1 MRKLKERFHRK
12 HGVVSRIFSMVLALA
27 MIMTMAPAIGGA
39 TTAYAASPTI
49 RLYLDKPSTWNTP
62 VVNVWAAGA
71 TVDNHDAGNANISQ
85 WGDGGKE
92 KPKLAYEESSRL
104 YYVDVQSSEWTGFQF
119 VDAGSTEKAAPEIKT
134 ERAAIE
140 QIKTFTSNTSIY
152 CLLDGNGKYQWYKD
166 ASKKETLIPESVP
179 TECDLTINYKSTL
192 GDDVAAYIYKETNK
206 PAGEWPGKT
215 MTATAGHEGWYT
227 MHLTLDNSTDYNLI
241 LNNDGHGKQ
250 LDDVTLSTKG
260 KAEAEYW
267 FDGSLSETKPADW
280 KYVTTIHY
288 LASGMGSTIYNY
300 MWGADASATGAGVGK
315 EWSKWPGGQIKENAD
330 HSGWYDV
337 VYTQDVKQNFSCIF
351 NNNSGTQTDNIDVSV
366 TSTSTELW
374 VTGTQAGGDTTVY
387 KTAPDSWEAP
397 VPDHTFTMYYYN
409 EDLSTDTDMGKVDM
423 WMWNAGLNGS
433 YVFDETEY
441 DAANNVTWFKKT
453 ITVAGSNVGKTVGL
467 KARYDITQG
476 WDGGS
481 DTADRSFTIS
491 GDENEVLYYVDGSDP
506 VHEKPTIVPTEKRYL
521 VLDYENPGLKEKGI
535 TPQFYTWS
543 SGYASVLTDFTY
555 VGGDKWTVTIPA
567 KPSCTK
573 VDFCIALDS
582 TGDPWIKDGGDHSVT
597 FPSDQKVIY
606 ASMKAGSEPEI
617 AMPYNTGYEV
627 DAENQQVSYYYRD
640 DAAFVDGTLKD
651 MTVSVDVDG
660 TEYPMTYN
668 DTTKRFEYV
677 KSGLT
682 DGKTHYRYKA
692 NGTYVVDAFNSNSE
706 EYKKADY
713 SYFEYY
719 KLNATVTAAVMN
731 KSFNYNENDVV
742 KFKVEQDSSD
752 KKTLE
757 VASASIDVSSLG
769 GSNAMPIEPE
779 LQAVTIS
786 ATTDTALG
794 VKTLPIT
801 VTDQYGNKFS
811 TTVDVEI
818 TDRVKKNEN
827 DFDWDEAVVYFMMTD
842 RFFDGNESNN
852 TASGADTYGKNNPGL
867 YHGGDFAGV
876 TAKLDYLQ
884 DLGVNTIWLTP
895 IVENVK
901 GVAVTDEGKED
912 VPYNA
917 AYHGYWASDFTKLN
931 PTLGTT
937 EEFETMIS
945 EAHKRGMRIMVDIVV
960 NHAGYGSESTFADM
974 LRDKSISEGDIKS
987 WQDGLPDF
995 ATENADVR
1003 AKLVEWQTSWMK
1015 DYGVDYFRVDTVKHV
1030 DSTTWAA
1037 LKNSTTEV
1045 NPSFKMI
1052 GEYYGAGYAS
1062 NGSTL
1067 GTGQMDADLDF
1078 DFNDQATSFVSG
1090 NISSVESFLSSRNTA
1105 LNNAYMTGQFLSSHD
1120 ENGFKA
1126 SLMNGKQY
1134 TEDKATAAALVAATL
1149 QLTAKGIPVIYYGEE
1164 VGLSGLNNYP
1174 YNTNRY
1180 DMDFSKATKDN
1191 VTYQHYKNL
1200 LSIRNAYTDVFARG
1214 SRKVVASSDEEGYDV
1229 VSRSYGGT
1237 TLYVG
1242 MNIKDTAKEV
1252 KVPVSLAAGTEVK
1265 DLYSGATYTVGSDK
1279 TVAVTIPAAKDG
1291 GTVILTEVKK
1301 TVDPTPADPGKK
1313 DPTPTPVKKDGVISV
1328 TDKAAIETKKAAP
1341 KSGDDNEAATY
1352 VCLLGLAMVAITA
1365 ATYRKKK
1372 ACK

>member
-27 MIMTMAPAIGGA
+27 MIVTMVPAIGGA

-62 VVNVWAAGA
+62 VVNVWAPGA
-71 TVDNHDAGNANISQ
+71 TVDNHGAGNATITQ
-85 WGDGGKE
+85 WSNQE
-92 KPKLAYEESSRL
+92 KPKLAYEESSGF

-119 VDAGSTEKAAPEIKT
+119 VDAGSDEKAAPEIKT
-134 ERAAIE
+134 EGAAIE
-140 QIKTFTSNTSIY
+140 QIKTFTSDASIY
-152 CLLDGNGKYQWYKD
+152 CLLDGNGNYQWYKD
-166 ASKKETLIPESVP
+166 ATKKETLIPASVP

-192 GDDVAAYIYKETNK
+192 GDDVAAYIYHETNE
-206 PAGEWPGKT
+206 PAGKWPGQT
-215 MTATAGHEGWYT
+215 MTATEGHEGWYT
-227 MHLTLDNSTDYNLI
+227 MHLTLDNSTDYTLI
-241 LNNDGHGKQ
+241 LNNDGQGKE
-250 LDDVTLSTKG
+250 LDKVTLSTKG

-315 EWSKWPGGQIKENAD
+315 EWPGGQISANAD
-330 HSGWYDV
+330 HLGWYDV

-351 NNNSGTQTDNIDVSV
+351 NNNNGTQTDNIDVSV

-374 VTGTQAGGDTTVY
+374 VTGTKGDTTVY

-397 VPDHTFTMYYYN
+397 VADHTFTIYYYN
-409 EDLSTDTDMGKVDM
+409 EDLSTDTDMGKVDL
-423 WMWNAGLNGS
+423 WMWNAGLDGS
-433 YVFDETEY
+433 YVFDGTYY
-441 DAANNVTWFKKT
+441 DAENKVTWFKQT

-467 KARYDITQG
+467 KARYDNTKG

-506 VHEKPTIVPTEKRYL
+506 VHEKPVIVPTEKRYL

-617 AMPYNTGYEV
+617 AMPYNIGYEV
-627 DAENQQVSYYYRD
+627 NAENQQVSYYYRD

-651 MTVSVDVDG
+651 MTVSVDVNG

-677 KSGLT
+677 KNGLT
-682 DGKTHYRYKA
+682 NGKTHYRYKA
-692 NGTYVVDAFNSNSE
+692 NGNYVVDAFNSNSE
-706 EYKKADY
+706 KYNNADY

-719 KLNATVTAAVMN
+719 KLNATVTAEVMN
-731 KSFNYNENDVV
+731 KSFNYNENNVV
-742 KFKVEQDSSD
+742 KFNVKQADTD
-752 KKTLE
+752 TQKLE

-769 GSNAMPIEPE
+769 GSSEMPIEPE

-794 VKTLPIT
+794 IKTLPIT

-852 TASGADTYGKNNPGL
+852 TASGTDTYGDNPGL

-895 IVENVK
+895 IVKNIA
-901 GVAVTDEGKED
+901 GVTVTDEGSED

-931 PTLGTT
+931 PTMGTT
-937 EEFETMIS
+937 EEFKTMIS

-960 NHAGYGSESTFADM
+960 NHAGYGTESTFADM
-974 LRDKSISEGDIKS
+974 LRDKSVSEGDIKS
-987 WQDGLPDF
+987 WQSGLPDF

-1003 AKLVEWQTSWMK
+1003 AKLVEWQTSWMRN
-1015 DYGVDYFRVDTVKHV
+1015 YGVDYFRVDTVKHV

-1067 GTGQMDADLDF
+1067 GSGQMDADLDF

-1090 NISSVESFLSSRNTA
+1090 NISSVEKFLSARNSA

-1120 ENGFKA
+1120 EDGFKA

-1134 TEDKATAAALVAATL
+1134 TEDEATSAALVAATL

-1174 YNTNRY
+1174 YQTNRY

-1214 SRKVVASSDEEGYDV
+1214 SRNVVASSDEEGYDV

-1242 MNIKDTAKEV
+1242 MNIKDAAKEV
-1252 KVPVSLAAGTEVK
+1252 KVPVNANAGDTVK
-1265 DLYSGATYTVGSDK
+1265 NLYDGKTYTVSSDK
-1279 TVAVTIPAAKDG
+1279 TVTVSIPAAKDG
-1291 GTVILTEVKK
+1291 GTIILAEVKK

>member
-12 HGVVSRIFSMVLALA
+12 HGIVSCIFSMVLALA
-27 MIMTMAPAIGGA
+27 MIVTMVPAIGGA

-62 VVNVWAAGA
+62 VVNVWASGA
-71 TVDNHDAGNANISQ
+71 TVNNHDAGNATISQ
-85 WGDGGKE
+85 WGDQE
-92 KPKLAYEESSRL
+92 KPKLAYEESTRL

-119 VDAGSTEKAAPEIKT
+119 VDAGSDEKSAPEIKT
-134 ERAAIE
+134 EGAAIE
-140 QIKTFTSNTSIY
+140 QIKTFTSDASIY
-152 CLLDGNGKYQWYKD
+152 CLLDDNGKYQWYKD

-192 GDDVAAYIYKETNK
+192 GNDVAAYIYQGDNK
-206 PAGEWPGKT
+206 PVGEWPGKT
-215 MTATAGHEGWYT
+215 MTAAEGHEDWYT

-241 LNNDGHGKQ
+241 LNDEGHGNQ
-250 LDDVTLSTKG
+250 LSEVTLSTKG

-267 FDGSLSETKPADW
+267 FDGSLSEKKPADW

-288 LASGMGSTIYNY
+288 LASGMGSTIYNH

-315 EWSKWPGGQIKENAD
+315 EWPGGQIKENAD

-351 NNNSGTQTDNIDVSV
+351 NNNSGIQTDNIDVSV

-374 VTGTQAGGDTTVY
+374 VTGTKAGGDTTIY

-409 EDLSTDTDMGKVDM
+409 EDLSTDTDLGKVDL

-433 YVFDETEY
+433 YVFDGTYY
-441 DAANNVTWFKKT
+441 DAENDVTWFKQT

-467 KARYDITQG
+467 KARYDNTTGGNG

-506 VHEKPTIVPTEKRYL
+506 VHEKPVIKQTEKRYL

-535 TPQFYTWS
+535 TPQFYTWT
-543 SGYASVLTDFTY
+543 SGYASVLTNFTY
-555 VGGDKWTVTIPA
+555 AGGDKWTVTIPA

-617 AMPYNTGYEV
+617 AMPYNVGYEV
-627 DAENQQVSYYYRD
+627 DAEKQQVSYYYRD

-651 MTVSVDVDG
+651 MTVAVDVNG

-668 DTTKRFEYV
+668 DATKRFEYV

-682 DGKTHYRYKA
+682 DGKTYYRYKA
-692 NGTYVVDAFNSNSE
+692 NGAYVVDAFNSNSE
-706 EYKKADY
+706 KHNNADY

-719 KLNATVTAAVMN
+719 KLNATVTAEVMN
-731 KSFNYNENDVV
+731 KSFNYNENNVV

-752 KKTLE
+752 AKTLE

-786 ATTDTALG
+786 ATTDTTLG
-794 VKTLPIT
+794 IKTLPIT

-818 TDRVKKNEN
+818 TDRVKEN
-827 DFDWDEAVVYFMMTD
+827 KKDFDWDEAVVYFMMTD

-852 TASGADTYGKNNPGL
+852 TASGADTYGDNPGL

-884 DLGVNTIWLTP
+884 DLGVNTIWITP
-895 IVENVK
+895 IVENIK
-901 GVAVTDEGKED
+901 GVAVTDEGSKD

-937 EEFETMIS
+937 GEFETMIS

-960 NHAGYGSESTFADM
+960 NHAGYGTESTFADM
-974 LRDKSISEGDIKS
+974 LRDKSVSEGDIKS
-987 WQDGLPDF
+987 WQSGLPDF

-1003 AKLVEWQTSWMK
+1003 AKLVEWQTAWMM

-1037 LKNSTTEV
+1037 LKNSTTKV
-1045 NPSFKMI
+1045 NSSFKMI
-1052 GEYYGAGYAS
+1052 GEYFGAGYAS
-1062 NGSTL
+1062 NGSSL

-1090 NISSVESFLSSRNTA
+1090 NISSVEKFLSARNSA
-1105 LNNAYMTGQFLSSHD
+1105 LNNTYMTGQFLSSHD
-1120 ENGFKA
+1120 EDGFKA
-1126 SLMNGKQY
+1126 ALMNGKKY
-1134 TEDKATAAALVAATL
+1134 TEDEATSAALVAATL

-1174 YNTNRY
+1174 YQTNRY
-1180 DMDFSKATKDN
+1180 DMDFNLATDDN

-1200 LSIRNAYTDVFARG
+1200 LRIRNAYTDVFARG
-1214 SRKVVASSDEEGYDV
+1214 SRTVVAGSDEECYDV

-1242 MNIKDTAKEV
+1242 MNIKDTVKEV

-1279 TVAVTIPAAKDG
+1279 TVTVTIPAAKDG
-1291 GTVILTEVKK
+1291 GTVILAEVKK

-1313 DPTPTPVKKDGVISV
+1313 DPTPTPAKKDGVISV

-1365 ATYRKKK
+1365 ATYRKKR

>member
-12 HGVVSRIFSMVLALA
+12 HGIFRPVFSLILVLA
-27 MIMTMAPAIGGA
+27 MIMTMIPSIGGMA
-39 TTAYAASPTI
+39 TAYADGAIPTI

-62 VVNVWAAGA
+62 VVNVWAPGA
-71 TVDNHDAGNANISQ
+71 TVDNHGAGNANISQ

-92 KPKLAYEESSRL
+92 KPKLAYEDSTKL

-119 VDAGSTEKAAPEIKT
+119 VDAGSTEKSAPEIKT
-134 ERAAIE
+134 EGAAIE
-140 QIKTFTSNTSIY
+140 QIKTFTSDTSIY
-152 CLLDGNGKYQWYKD
+152 CLLDDKGKYQWYKD
-166 ASKKETLIPESVP
+166 SSKNETLIPESVP

-192 GDDVAAYIYKETNK
+192 GDDVAAYIYHETNK

-215 MTATAGHEGWYT
+215 MTAAEGHEGWYT
-227 MHLTLDNSTDYNLI
+227 MHLTLDNSTDYDLI
-241 LNNDGHGKQ
+241 LNDDGHGNQ
-250 LDDVTLSTKG
+250 LDGVTLSTKG

-288 LASGMGSTIYNY
+288 LASGMGSTIYNH

-315 EWSKWPGGQIKENAD
+315 EWPGGQISENAD

-351 NNNSGTQTDNIDVSV
+351 NNNSGAQTDNIDVSV

-374 VTGTQAGGDTTVY
+374 VTGTQSGGDTTVY

-433 YVFDETEY
+433 YVFDEKEY

-506 VHEKPTIVPTEKRYL
+506 VHEKPVIKQTEKRYL
-521 VLDYENPGLKEKGI
+521 VLDYENPGLKEKDI
-535 TPQFYTWS
+535 TPQFYTWT
-543 SGYASVLTDFTY
+543 SGYASVLTNFTY
-555 VGGDKWTVTIPA
+555 AGGDKWTVTIPA

-617 AMPYNTGYEV
+617 AMPYNVGYEV
-627 DAENQQVSYYYRD
+627 DAEKQQVSYYYRD
-640 DAAFVDGTLKD
+640 DAAFVDGTLKN
-651 MTVSVDVDG
+651 MTVAVDVNG

-706 EYKKADY
+706 KYKKADY

-719 KLNATVTAAVMN
+719 KLNATVTAEVMN

-752 KKTLE
+752 TKTLE

-786 ATTDTALG
+786 ATTDTTLG
-794 VKTLPIT
+794 IKTLPIT

-818 TDRVKKNEN
+818 TDRVKENKN
-827 DFDWDEAVVYFMMTD
+827 DFDWDESVVYFMVTD

-852 TASGADTYGKNNPGL
+852 TASGADTYGDNPGL

-884 DLGVNTIWLTP
+884 DLGVNTIWITP
-895 IVENVK
+895 IVENIK
-901 GVAVTDEGKED
+901 GVDVTDEGSKD

-937 EEFETMIS
+937 KEFETMIS

-960 NHAGYGSESTFADM
+960 NHAGYGTESTFADM
-974 LRDKSISEGDIKS
+974 LRDKSVSEGDIKS
-987 WQDGLPDF
+987 WQSGLPDF
-995 ATENADVR
+995 ATENANVR

-1052 GEYYGAGYAS
+1052 GEYFGAGYAS
-1062 NGSTL
+1062 NGSSL

-1090 NISSVESFLSSRNTA
+1090 NISSVEKFLSARNSA
-1105 LNNAYMTGQFLSSHD
+1105 LNNTYMTGQFLSSHD
-1120 ENGFKA
+1120 EDGFKA
-1126 SLMNGKQY
+1126 ALMNGKKY
-1134 TEDKATAAALVAATL
+1134 TEDEATSAALVAATL

-1174 YNTNRY
+1174 YQTNRY
-1180 DMDFSKATKDN
+1180 DMDFSLATEDN

-1313 DPTPTPVKKDGVISV
+1313 DPTPTPAKKDGVISV

-1365 ATYRKKK
+1365 ATYRKKR

>member
-27 MIMTMAPAIGGA
+27 MIVTMVPAIGGA

-62 VVNVWAAGA
+62 VVNVWAPGA
-71 TVDNHDAGNANISQ
+71 TVDNHGAGNATITQ
-85 WGDGGKE
+85 WSNQE
-92 KPKLAYEESSRL
+92 KPKLAYEESSGF

-119 VDAGSTEKAAPEIKT
+119 VDAGSTETAAPEIKT
-134 ERAAIE
+134 EGAAIE
-140 QIKTFTSNTSIY
+140 QIKTFTSDTNLY
-152 CLLDGNGKYQWYKD
+152 CLLDDNGKYQWYKD

-227 MHLTLDNSTDYNLI
+227 MHLTLDNSTDYSLI
-241 LNNDGHGKQ
+241 LNDDGHGNQ
-250 LDDVTLSTKG
+250 LKDVTLSTKG

-315 EWSKWPGGQIKENAD
+315 EWPGGQISANAD
-330 HSGWYDV
+330 HLGWYDV

-351 NNNSGTQTDNIDVSV
+351 NNNNGTQTDNIDVSV

-374 VTGTQAGGDTTVY
+374 VTGTKGDTTVY

-397 VPDHTFTMYYYN
+397 VPDHTFTIYYYN
-409 EDLSTDTDMGKVDM
+409 EDLSTDTDMGKVDL
-423 WMWNAGLNGS
+423 WMWNAGLDGS
-433 YVFDETEY
+433 YVFDGTYY
-441 DAANNVTWFKKT
+441 DAENKVTWFKQT

-467 KARYDITQG
+467 KARYDNTKG

-506 VHEKPTIVPTEKRYL
+506 VHEKPVIVPTEKRYL

-617 AMPYNTGYEV
+617 AMPYNVGYEV

-640 DAAFVDGTLKD
+640 DDAFVDGTLKD
-651 MTVSVDVDG
+651 MKVSVDVNG

-677 KSGLT
+677 KNGLT
-682 DGKTHYRYKA
+682 NGKTHYRYKA
-692 NGTYVVDAFNSNSE
+692 NGNYVVDAFNSNSE
-706 EYKKADY
+706 KYNDADY

-719 KLNATVTAAVMN
+719 KLNATVTAEVMN
-731 KSFNYNENDVV
+731 KSFNYNENNVV
-742 KFKVEQDSSD
+742 KFKVKQADTD
-752 KKTLE
+752 TQKLE

-769 GSNAMPIEPE
+769 GSSEMPIEPE

-786 ATTDTALG
+786 ATVDTTLG
-794 VKTLPIT
+794 TKTLPIT

-852 TASGADTYGKNNPGL
+852 TASGTDTYGDNPGL

-895 IVENVK
+895 IVKNIA
-901 GVAVTDEGKED
+901 GVTVTDEGSED

-931 PTLGTT
+931 PTMGTT
-937 EEFETMIS
+937 EEFKTMIS

-960 NHAGYGSESTFADM
+960 NHAGYGTESTFADM
-974 LRDKSISEGDIKS
+974 LRDKSVSEGDIKS
-987 WQDGLPDF
+987 WQSGLPDF

-1003 AKLVEWQTSWMK
+1003 AKLVEWQTSWMRN
-1015 DYGVDYFRVDTVKHV
+1015 YGVDYFRVDTVKHV

-1067 GTGQMDADLDF
+1067 GSGQMDADLDF

-1090 NISSVESFLSSRNTA
+1090 NISSVEKFLSARNSA

-1120 ENGFKA
+1120 EDGFKA

-1134 TEDKATAAALVAATL
+1134 TEDEATSAALVAATL

-1174 YNTNRY
+1174 YQTNRY

-1214 SRKVVASSDEEGYDV
+1214 SRTVVASSDEECYDV

-1291 GTVILTEVKK
+1291 GTVILAEVKK
-1301 TVDPTPADPGKK
+1301 TVDSGKT
-1313 DPTPTPVKKDGVISV
+1313 DPTPEKVSATSITLDKKTAGKQQND
-1328 TDKAAIETKKAAP
+1328 TKKAAP

-1365 ATYRKKK
+1365 ATYRKKR
-1372 ACK
+1372 ACN

>member
-12 HGVVSRIFSMVLALA
+12 HGIVSRIFSMVLALA
-27 MIMTMAPAIGGA
+27 MIVTMVPAIGGA

-62 VVNVWAAGA
+62 VVNVWATGA
-71 TVDNHDAGNANISQ
+71 TVDNHDAGNATITQ
-85 WGDGGKE
+85 WGNQE
-92 KPKLAYEESSRL
+92 KPKLAYEDSTKL

-119 VDAGSTEKAAPEIKT
+119 VDAGSDEKAAPEIKT
-134 ERAAIE
+134 EGAAIE
-140 QIKTFTSNTSIY
+140 QIKTFTSDTSIY
-152 CLLDGNGKYQWYKD
+152 CLLDDNGKYQWYKD

-227 MHLTLDNSTDYNLI
+227 MHLTLDNSTDYSLI
-241 LNNDGHGKQ
+241 LNDDGHGNQ
-250 LDDVTLSTKG
+250 LKDVTLSTKG

-288 LASGMGSTIYNY
+288 LASGMGSTIYNH

-315 EWSKWPGGQIKENAD
+315 EWPGGQISENAD

-351 NNNSGTQTDNIDVSV
+351 NNNNGTQTDNIDVSV

-374 VTGTQAGGDTTVY
+374 VTGTKAGGDTTVY

-397 VPDHTFTMYYYN
+397 VPDHTFTIYYYN
-409 EDLSTDTDMGKVDM
+409 EDLSTDTDLGKVDM

-433 YVFDETEY
+433 YVFDGTYY
-441 DAANNVTWFKKT
+441 DAENDVTWFKKT
-453 ITVAGSNVGKTVGL
+453 ITVAGSNVEKTVGL

-506 VHEKPTIVPTEKRYL
+506 VHEKPVIKQTEKRYL

-535 TPQFYTWS
+535 TPQFYTWT
-543 SGYASVLTDFTY
+543 SGYASVLTNFTY
-555 VGGDKWTVTIPA
+555 AGGDKWTVTIPA

-627 DAENQQVSYYYRD
+627 DAEKQQVSYYYRD

-651 MTVSVDVDG
+651 MTVSVDVNG

-692 NGTYVVDAFNSNSE
+692 NGTYAVDAFNSNSE
-706 EYKKADY
+706 KYNNADY

-719 KLNATVTAAVMN
+719 KLNATVTAEVMN
-731 KSFNYNENDVV
+731 KSFSYNENDVV

-752 KKTLE
+752 AKTLE

-786 ATTDTALG
+786 ATTDTTLG
-794 VKTLPIT
+794 IKTLPIT

-818 TDRVKKNEN
+818 TDRVKEN
-827 DFDWDEAVVYFMMTD
+827 KKDFDWDEAVVYFMMTD

-852 TASGADTYGKNNPGL
+852 TASGADTYGDNPGL

-884 DLGVNTIWLTP
+884 NLGVNTIWITP
-895 IVENVK
+895 IVENIK
-901 GVAVTDEGKED
+901 GVAVTDEGSKD

-945 EAHKRGMRIMVDIVV
+945 EAHSRGMRIMVDIVV
-960 NHAGYGSESTFADM
+960 NHAGYGTESTFADM
-974 LRDKSISEGDIKS
+974 LRDKSVSEGDIKS
-987 WQDGLPDF
+987 WQSGLPDF

-1052 GEYYGAGYAS
+1052 GEYYGAGYAA
-1062 NGSTL
+1062 NGNTL
-1067 GTGQMDADLDF
+1067 GSGQMDADLDF

-1090 NISSVESFLSSRNTA
+1090 NISSVEKFLSARNSA
-1105 LNNAYMTGQFLSSHD
+1105 LNNTYMTGQFLSSHD
-1120 ENGFKA
+1120 EDGFKA
-1126 SLMNGKQY
+1126 ALMKGKEY
-1134 TEDKATAAALVAATL
+1134 TEDEATSAALVAATL

-1174 YNTNRY
+1174 YQTNRY
-1180 DMDFSKATKDN
+1180 DMDFSLATEDN

-1200 LSIRNAYTDVFARG
+1200 LSIRNAYTDVFTRG
-1214 SRKVVASSDEEGYDV
+1214 SRTVVASSDEEGYDV

-1242 MNIKDTAKEV
+1242 MNIKDAAKEV
-1252 KVPVSLAAGTEVK
+1252 KVPVNANAGDTVK
-1265 DLYSGATYTVGSDK
+1265 NLYDGKTYTVSSDK
-1279 TVAVTIPAAKDG
+1279 TVTVSIPAAKDG

-1313 DPTPTPVKKDGVISV
+1313 DPTPTPAKKDGVISV

-1341 KSGDDNEAATY
+1341 KSGDDNEAAIY

-1365 ATYRKKK
+1365 ATYRKKR

>member
-1 MRKLKERFHRK
+1 MGKLKERFHRK
-12 HGVVSRIFSMVLALA
+12 NGIVSRIFSMVLALA
-27 MIMTMAPAIGGA
+27 MIMTMIPAIGGA

-62 VVNVWAAGA
+62 VVHVWAAGA
-71 TVDNHDAGNANISQ
+71 TVNNHDAGNATISQ
-85 WGDGGKE
+85 WGNQE
-92 KPKLAYEESSRL
+92 KPKLAYEESSGL

-119 VDAGSTEKAAPEIKT
+119 VDAGSKDESAPEIKT
-134 ERAAIE
+134 EGAAIE
-140 QIKTFTSNTSIY
+140 QIKTFTSDTSIY
-152 CLLDGNGKYQWYKD
+152 CLLDDNGKYQWYKD

-241 LNNDGHGKQ
+241 LNDDGHGNQ
-250 LDDVTLSTKG
+250 LSDVTLSTKG

-315 EWSKWPGGQIKENAD
+315 EWPGGQISANAD
-330 HSGWYDV
+330 HLGWYDV

-351 NNNSGTQTDNIDVSV
+351 NNNNGTQTDNIDVSV

-374 VTGTQAGGDTTVY
+374 VTGTKGDTTVY

-397 VPDHTFTMYYYN
+397 VADHTFTIYYYN
-409 EDLSTDTDMGKVDM
+409 EDLSTDTDMGKVDL
-423 WMWNAGLNGS
+423 WMWNAGLDGS
-433 YVFDETEY
+433 YVFDGTYY
-441 DAANNVTWFKKT
+441 DAENKVTWFKQT

-467 KARYDITQG
+467 KARYDNTKG

-506 VHEKPTIVPTEKRYL
+506 VHEKPVIVPTEKRYL

-640 DAAFVDGTLKD
+640 DDAFVDGTLKD
-651 MTVSVDVDG
+651 MKVSVDVNG

-677 KSGLT
+677 KNGLT
-682 DGKTHYRYKA
+682 NGKTHYRYKA
-692 NGTYVVDAFNSNSE
+692 NGNYVVDAFNSNSE
-706 EYKKADY
+706 KYNNADY

-719 KLNATVTAAVMN
+719 KLNATVTAEVMN
-731 KSFNYNENDVV
+731 KSFNYNENNVV
-742 KFKVEQDSSD
+742 KFNVKQADTD
-752 KKTLE
+752 TQKLE

-769 GSNAMPIEPE
+769 GNSEMPIEPE

-794 VKTLPIT
+794 IKTLPIT

-852 TASGADTYGKNNPGL
+852 TASGTDTYGDNPGL

-895 IVENVK
+895 IVKNIA
-901 GVAVTDEGKED
+901 GVTVTDEGSED

-931 PTLGTT
+931 PTMGTT
-937 EEFETMIS
+937 EEFKTMIS

-960 NHAGYGSESTFADM
+960 NHAGYGTESTFADM
-974 LRDKSISEGDIKS
+974 LRDKSVSEGDIKS
-987 WQDGLPDF
+987 WQSGLPDF
-995 ATENADVR
+995 ATEKAEVR

-1067 GTGQMDADLDF
+1067 GSGQMDADLDF
-1078 DFNDQATSFVSG
+1078 DFNDQATSFVSS
-1090 NISSVESFLSSRNTA
+1090 NISSVEKFLSARNSA

-1120 ENGFKA
+1120 EDGFKA
-1126 SLMNGKQY
+1126 SLMNGKKY
-1134 TEDKATAAALVAATL
+1134 TEDEATSAALVAATL

-1174 YNTNRY
+1174 YQTNRY

-1214 SRKVVASSDEEGYDV
+1214 SRTVVASSDEEGYDV

-1291 GTVILTEVKK
+1291 GTVILAEVKK
-1301 TVDPTPADPGKK
+1301 TVDSGKT
-1313 DPTPTPVKKDGVISV
+1313 DPTPEKVSATSITLDKKTAGKQQND
-1328 TDKAAIETKKAAP
+1328 TKKAAP

-1365 ATYRKKK
+1365 ATYRKKR
-1372 ACK
+1372 ACN

>member
-1 MRKLKERFHRK
+1 MRKLKEHFHRK
-12 HGVVSRIFSMVLALA
+12 HGIVSRIFSMVLALA
-27 MIMTMAPAIGGA
+27 MIVTMVPAIGGA

-49 RLYLDKPSTWNTP
+49 RLYLDKPSTWSNP
-62 VVNVWAAGA
+62 VVNVWAPGA
-71 TVDNHDAGNANISQ
+71 TVDNHGAGNATITQ
-85 WGDGGKE
+85 WSNQE
-92 KPKLAYEESSRL
+92 KPKLAYEESSGL

-119 VDAGSTEKAAPEIKT
+119 VDAGSDEKAAPEIKT
-134 ERAAIE
+134 EGAAIE
-140 QIKTFTSNTSIY
+140 QIKTFTSDTNLY
-152 CLLDGNGKYQWYKD
+152 CLLDDNGKYQWYKD

-227 MHLTLDNSTDYNLI
+227 MHLTLDNSTDYTLI
-241 LNNDGHGKQ
+241 LNNDGQGKE
-250 LDDVTLSTKG
+250 LDKVTLSTKG

-315 EWSKWPGGQIKENAD
+315 EWPGGQISANAD
-330 HSGWYDV
+330 HLGWYDV

-351 NNNSGTQTDNIDVSV
+351 NNNNGTQTDNIDVSV

-374 VTGTQAGGDTTVY
+374 VTGTKGDTTVY

-397 VPDHTFTMYYYN
+397 VPDHTFTIYYYN
-409 EDLSTDTDMGKVDM
+409 EELSTDTDKGKVDL
-423 WMWNAGLNGS
+423 WMWNAGLSGS
-433 YVFDETEY
+433 YVFDGTEY
-441 DAANNVTWFKKT
+441 DAENNVTWFKQT
-453 ITVAGSNVGKTVGL
+453 IKVAGSNIGKTVGL
-467 KARYDITQG
+467 KARYDKTQG
-476 WDGGS
+476 DGWVGGS

-491 GDENEVLYYVDGSDP
+491 GDKNEVLYYVDGSNP
-506 VHEKPTIVPTEKRYL
+506 VHEKPVIKQTEKRYL

-535 TPQFYTWS
+535 TPQFYTWT
-543 SGYASVLTDFTY
+543 SGYASVLTNFTY
-555 VGGDKWTVTIPA
+555 AGGDKWTVTIPA

-617 AMPYNTGYEV
+617 AMPYNVGYEV
-627 DAENQQVSYYYRD
+627 DAEKQQVSYYYRD
-640 DAAFVDGTLKD
+640 DTAFVDGTLKN
-651 MTVSVDVDG
+651 MTVAVDVNG
-660 TEYPMTYN
+660 TVYPMTYN
-668 DTTKRFEYV
+668 DATKRFEYV

-692 NGTYVVDAFNSNSE
+692 NGAYVVDAFNSNSE
-706 EYKKADY
+706 KYNNEDY

-719 KLNATVTAAVMN
+719 KLNATVTAEVMN

-742 KFKVEQDSSD
+742 KFKVKQDSSD
-752 KKTLE
+752 AKTLE

-786 ATTDTALG
+786 ATTDTTLG
-794 VKTLPIT
+794 IKTLPIT

-818 TDRVKKNEN
+818 TDRVKEN
-827 DFDWDEAVVYFMMTD
+827 KKDFDWDEAVVYFMMTD
-842 RFFDGNESNN
+842 RFFDGNKSNN
-852 TASGADTYGKNNPGL
+852 TASGADTYGENPGL

-876 TAKLDYLQ
+876 TAKLKYLQ
-884 DLGVNTIWLTP
+884 DLGVNTIWITP
-895 IVENVK
+895 IVENIK
-901 GVAVTDEGKED
+901 GVAVTDEGSED

-937 EEFETMIS
+937 EEFKTMIS

-960 NHAGYGSESTFADM
+960 NHAGYGTESTFADM
-974 LRDKSISEGDIKS
+974 LRDKSVSEGDIKS
-987 WQDGLPDF
+987 WQSGLPDF

-1003 AKLVEWQTSWMK
+1003 AKLVEWQTAWMK

-1037 LKNSTTEV
+1037 LKNSTTKV
-1045 NPSFKMI
+1045 NSSFKMI
-1052 GEYYGAGYAS
+1052 GEYFGAGYAS
-1062 NGSTL
+1062 NGSSL

-1090 NISSVESFLSSRNTA
+1090 NISSVEKFLSARNSA

-1120 ENGFKA
+1120 EDGFKA
-1126 SLMNGKQY
+1126 SLINGKGY
-1134 TEDKATAAALVAATL
+1134 TEDEATSAALVAATL

-1174 YNTNRY
+1174 YQTNRY
-1180 DMDFSKATKDN
+1180 DMDFNLATDDN

-1200 LSIRNAYTDVFARG
+1200 LRIRNAYTDVFARG
-1214 SRKVVASSDEEGYDV
+1214 SRTVVAGSDEEGYDV

-1279 TVAVTIPAAKDG
+1279 TVTVTIPAAKDG

-1365 ATYRKKK
+1365 ATYRKKR
-1372 ACK
+1372 ACN

>member
-12 HGVVSRIFSMVLALA
+12 HGIVSCIFSMVLALA
-27 MIMTMAPAIGGA
+27 MIVTMVPAIGGA

-62 VVNVWAAGA
+62 VVNVWASGA
-71 TVDNHDAGNANISQ
+71 TVNNHDAGNATISQ
-85 WGDGGKE
+85 WGDQE
-92 KPKLAYEESSRL
+92 KPKLAYEESTRL

-119 VDAGSTEKAAPEIKT
+119 VDAGSDEKAAPEIKT
-134 ERAAIE
+134 EGAAIE
-140 QIKTFTSNTSIY
+140 QIKTFTSDTSIY
-152 CLLDGNGKYQWYKD
+152 CLLDDNGKYQWYKD

-192 GDDVAAYIYKETNK
+192 GNDVAAYVYKETNK

-215 MTATAGHEGWYT
+215 MTAAEGHKGWYT
-227 MHLTLDNSTDYNLI
+227 MHLTLDNSTDYSLI
-241 LNNDGHGKQ
+241 LNDDGHGNQ
-250 LDDVTLSTKG
+250 LKDVTLSTKG

-288 LASGMGSTIYNY
+288 LASGMGSTIYNH
-300 MWGADASATGAGVGK
+300 MWGADASAKGAGVGK
-315 EWSKWPGGQIKENAD
+315 DWPGGQISENAN

-337 VYTQDVKQNFSCIF
+337 VYTQDVKHNFSCIF
-351 NNNSGTQTDNIDVSV
+351 NNNNGTQTDNIDVSV

-374 VTGTQAGGDTTVY
+374 VTGTKGDTAVY

-409 EDLSTDTDMGKVDM
+409 EDLSTDTDMGKVDL

-433 YVFDETEY
+433 YVFDGTYY
-441 DAANNVTWFKKT
+441 DAENKVTWFKQT

-467 KARYDITQG
+467 KARYDKTQG

-491 GDENEVLYYVDGSDP
+491 GAENEVLYYVDGSDP
-506 VHEKPTIVPTEKRYL
+506 AHEKPVIVPTEKRYL

-555 VGGDKWTVTIPA
+555 VDGDKWTVTIPA

-640 DAAFVDGTLKD
+640 DDAFVDGTLKD
-651 MTVSVDVDG
+651 MTVSVDVNG

-682 DGKTHYRYKA
+682 NGKTHYRYKA

-706 EYKKADY
+706 KYNNADY

-742 KFKVEQDSSD
+742 KFKIEQDGSD
-752 KKTLE
+752 TKKLE

-794 VKTLPIT
+794 IKTLPIT

-852 TASGADTYGKNNPGL
+852 TASGTDTYGDNPGL

-895 IVENVK
+895 IVKNIA
-901 GVAVTDEGKED
+901 GVTVTDEGKED

-931 PTLGTT
+931 PTMGTT
-937 EEFETMIS
+937 EEFKTMIS

-960 NHAGYGSESTFADM
+960 NHAGYGTESTFADM
-974 LRDKSISEGDIKS
+974 LRDKSVSEGDIKS
-987 WQDGLPDF
+987 WQSGLPDF

-1015 DYGVDYFRVDTVKHV
+1015 NYGVDYFRVDTVKHV

-1067 GTGQMDADLDF
+1067 GSGQMDADLDF

-1090 NISSVESFLSSRNTA
+1090 NISSVEKFLSARNSA

-1120 ENGFKA
+1120 EDGFKA
-1126 SLMNGKQY
+1126 SLMNGKKY
-1134 TEDKATAAALVAATL
+1134 TEDEATSAALVAATL

-1174 YNTNRY
+1174 YQTNRY

-1214 SRKVVASSDEEGYDV
+1214 SRKVVASSDEECYDV

-1313 DPTPTPVKKDGVISV
+1313 DPTPAPAKKDGVISV

>member
-12 HGVVSRIFSMVLALA
+12 HGIVSRIFSMVLALA
-27 MIMTMAPAIGGA
+27 MIVTMVPAIGGA

-62 VVNVWAAGA
+62 VVHVWAAGA
-71 TVDNHDAGNANISQ
+71 TVNNHNAGNATISQ
-85 WGDGGKE
+85 WGNQE
-92 KPKLAYEESSRL
+92 KPKLAYEESSGL

-119 VDAGSTEKAAPEIKT
+119 VDAGSKDESAPEIKT
-134 ERAAIE
+134 EGAAIE
-140 QIKTFTSNTSIY
+140 LIKTFTSDTNLY
-152 CLLDGNGKYQWYKD
+152 CLLDDNGKYQWYKD

-227 MHLTLDNSTDYNLI
+227 MHLTLDNSTDYSLI
-241 LNNDGHGKQ
+241 LNDDGHGNQ
-250 LDDVTLSTKG
+250 LSDVTLSTKG

-315 EWSKWPGGQIKENAD
+315 EWPGGQISANAD
-330 HSGWYDV
+330 HLGWYDV

-351 NNNSGTQTDNIDVSV
+351 NNNNGVQTDNIDVSV

-374 VTGTQAGGDTTVY
+374 VTGTKGDTTVY

-397 VPDHTFTMYYYN
+397 VADHTFTIYYYN
-409 EDLSTDTDMGKVDM
+409 EDLSTDKDMGKVDL

-433 YVFDETEY
+433 YVFDGTYY
-441 DAANNVTWFKKT
+441 DAENNVTWFKQT

-467 KARYDITQG
+467 KARYDNTKG

-506 VHEKPTIVPTEKRYL
+506 VHEKPVIVPTEKRYL

-617 AMPYNTGYEV
+617 AMPYNVGYEV
-627 DAENQQVSYYYRD
+627 DAEKQQVSYYYRD

-651 MTVSVDVDG
+651 MTVAVDVNG

-668 DTTKRFEYV
+668 DATKRFEYV

-682 DGKTHYRYKA
+682 DGKTYYRYKA
-692 NGTYVVDAFNSNSE
+692 NGAYVVDAFNSNSE
-706 EYKKADY
+706 KHNNADY

-719 KLNATVTAAVMN
+719 KLNATVTAEVMN
-731 KSFNYNENDVV
+731 KSFNYNENNVV

-752 KKTLE
+752 AKTLE

-786 ATTDTALG
+786 ATTDTKLG
-794 VKTLPIT
+794 IKTLPIT

-818 TDRVKKNEN
+818 TDRVKEN
-827 DFDWDEAVVYFMMTD
+827 KKDFDWDEAVVYFMMTD

-852 TASGADTYGKNNPGL
+852 TASGADTYGKNPGL

-884 DLGVNTIWLTP
+884 DLGVNTIWITP
-895 IVENVK
+895 VVENIK
-901 GVAVTDEGKED
+901 GVAVTDEGSKD

-937 EEFETMIS
+937 GEFETMIS

-960 NHAGYGSESTFADM
+960 NHAGYGTESTFADM
-974 LRDKSISEGDIKS
+974 LRDKSVSEGDIKS
-987 WQDGLPDF
+987 WQSGLPDF
-995 ATENADVR
+995 ATEKADVR

-1067 GTGQMDADLDF
+1067 GSGQMDADLDF

-1090 NISSVESFLSSRNTA
+1090 NISSVEKFLSARNSA

-1120 ENGFKA
+1120 EDGFKA
-1126 SLMNGKQY
+1126 SLMNGKKY
-1134 TEDKATAAALVAATL
+1134 TEDEATSAALVAATL

-1174 YNTNRY
+1174 YQTNRY

-1214 SRKVVASSDEEGYDV
+1214 SRTVVAGSDEEGYDV

-1242 MNIKDTAKEV
+1242 MNIKDAAKEV
-1252 KVPVSLAAGTEVK
+1252 KVPVNANAGDTVK
-1265 DLYSGATYTVGSDK
+1265 NLYDGKTYTVSSDK
-1279 TVAVTIPAAKDG
+1279 TVTVSIPAAKDG
-1291 GTVILTEVKK
+1291 GTIILAEVKK

>member
-1 MRKLKERFHRK
+1 MLQH
-12 HGVVSRIFSMVLALA
+12 
-27 MIMTMAPAIGGA
+27 
-39 TTAYAASPTI
+39 
-49 RLYLDKPSTWNTP
+49 
-62 VVNVWAAGA
+62 
-71 TVDNHDAGNANISQ
+71 
-85 WGDGGKE
+85 
-92 KPKLAYEESSRL
+92 
-104 YYVDVQSSEWTGFQF
+104 
-119 VDAGSTEKAAPEIKT
+119 
-134 ERAAIE
+134 
-140 QIKTFTSNTSIY
+140 
-152 CLLDGNGKYQWYKD
+152 
-166 ASKKETLIPESVP
+166 
-179 TECDLTINYKSTL
+179 
-192 GDDVAAYIYKETNK
+192 IYKETNK

-227 MHLTLDNSTDYNLI
+227 MHLTLDNSTDYSLI
-241 LNNDGHGKQ
+241 LNDDGHGNQ
-250 LDDVTLSTKG
+250 LKDVTLSTKG

-315 EWSKWPGGQIKENAD
+315 EWPGGQISENAN

-351 NNNSGTQTDNIDVSV
+351 NNNNGVQTDNIDVSV

-374 VTGTQAGGDTTVY
+374 VTGTKGDTTVY

-397 VPDHTFTMYYYN
+397 VPDHTFTIYYYN
-409 EDLSTDTDMGKVDM
+409 EDLSTDTDMGKVDL
-423 WMWNAGLNGS
+423 WMWNAGLDGS
-433 YVFDETEY
+433 YVFDGTYY
-441 DAANNVTWFKKT
+441 DAENKVTWFKQT

-467 KARYDITQG
+467 KARYDNTKG

-506 VHEKPTIVPTEKRYL
+506 VHEKPVIVPTEKRYL

-617 AMPYNTGYEV
+617 AMPYNIGYEV
-627 DAENQQVSYYYRD
+627 NAENQQVSYYYRD

-651 MTVSVDVDG
+651 MTVSVDVNG

-677 KSGLT
+677 KNGLT
-682 DGKTHYRYKA
+682 NGKTHYRYKA
-692 NGTYVVDAFNSNSE
+692 NGNYVVDAFNSNSE
-706 EYKKADY
+706 KYNNADY

-719 KLNATVTAAVMN
+719 KLNATVTAEVMN
-731 KSFNYNENDVV
+731 KSFNYNENNVV
-742 KFKVEQDSSD
+742 KFNVKQADTD
-752 KKTLE
+752 TQKLE

-769 GSNAMPIEPE
+769 GSSEMPIEPE

-794 VKTLPIT
+794 IKTLRIT

-852 TASGADTYGKNNPGL
+852 TASGTDTYGDNPGL

-895 IVENVK
+895 IVKNIA
-901 GVAVTDEGKED
+901 GVTVTDEGSED

-931 PTLGTT
+931 PTMGTT
-937 EEFETMIS
+937 EEFKTMIS

-960 NHAGYGSESTFADM
+960 NHAGYGTESTFADM
-974 LRDKSISEGDIKS
+974 LRDKSVSEGDIKS
-987 WQDGLPDF
+987 WQSGLPDF
-995 ATENADVR
+995 ATEKADVR

-1067 GTGQMDADLDF
+1067 GSGQMDADLDF

-1090 NISSVESFLSSRNTA
+1090 NISSVEKFLSARNSA

-1120 ENGFKA
+1120 EDGFKA

-1134 TEDKATAAALVAATL
+1134 TEDEATSAALVAATL

-1174 YNTNRY
+1174 YQTNRY

-1214 SRKVVASSDEEGYDV
+1214 SRTVVASSDEECYDV

-1291 GTVILTEVKK
+1291 GTVILAEVKK
-1301 TVDPTPADPGKK
+1301 TKDPGKTDPTPEKVSATLITLDKKTAGKQQN
-1313 DPTPTPVKKDGVISV
+1313 D
-1328 TDKAAIETKKAAP
+1328 TKKAAP

-1365 ATYRKKK
+1365 ATYRKKR
-1372 ACK
+1372 ACN

>member
-1 MRKLKERFHRK
+1 M
-12 HGVVSRIFSMVLALA
+12 
-27 MIMTMAPAIGGA
+27 
-39 TTAYAASPTI
+39 
-49 RLYLDKPSTWNTP
+49 
-62 VVNVWAAGA
+62 
-71 TVDNHDAGNANISQ
+71 
-85 WGDGGKE
+85 GDQE

-119 VDAGSTEKAAPEIKT
+119 VDAGSTETAAPEIKT
-134 ERAAIE
+134 EGAAIE
-140 QIKTFTSNTSIY
+140 QIKTFTSDTSIY
-152 CLLDGNGKYQWYKD
+152 CLLDDNGKYQWYKD

-192 GDDVAAYIYKETNK
+192 GDDVAAYIYQETNK
-206 PAGEWPGKT
+206 PAGVWPGKT
-215 MTATAGHEGWYT
+215 MTAAEGHEGWYT
-227 MHLTLDNSTDYNLI
+227 MHLTLDNSTDYSLI
-241 LNNDGHGKQ
+241 LNDDGHGNQ
-250 LDDVTLSTKG
+250 LKDVTLSTKG

-288 LASGMGSTIYNY
+288 LASGMGTTIYNH

-315 EWSKWPGGQIKENAD
+315 EWPGGQISENAD

-351 NNNSGTQTDNIDVSV
+351 NNNNGAQTDNIDVSV

-374 VTGTQAGGDTTVY
+374 VTGTKGGGDTTVY

-409 EDLSTDTDMGKVDM
+409 EDLSTDTDMGKVDL
-423 WMWNAGLNGS
+423 WMWNAGLDGS
-433 YVFDETEY
+433 HVFDGTYY
-441 DAANNVTWFKKT
+441 DAENNVTWFKQT

-467 KARYDITQG
+467 KARYDNTKG

-481 DTADRSFTIS
+481 DTADRSFTIK
-491 GDENEVLYYVDGSDP
+491 GGENEVLYYVDGSDP
-506 VHEKPTIVPTEKRYL
+506 VHEKPEIVPTEKRYL

-627 DAENQQVSYYYRD
+627 DAENQRVSYYYRD

-651 MTVSVDVDG
+651 MTVSVDVNG

-668 DTTKRFEYV
+668 DATKRFEYV

-682 DGKTHYRYKA
+682 DGKTYYRYKA
-692 NGTYVVDAFNSNSE
+692 NGAYVVDAFNSNSE
-706 EYKKADY
+706 KHNNADY

-719 KLNATVTAAVMN
+719 KLNATVTAEVMN
-731 KSFNYNENDVV
+731 KSFNYNENNVV
-742 KFKVEQDSSD
+742 KFNVKQADTD
-752 KKTLE
+752 TQKLE

-769 GSNAMPIEPE
+769 GSSEMPIEPE

-794 VKTLPIT
+794 IKTLPIT

-852 TASGADTYGKNNPGL
+852 TASGTDTYGDNPGL

-895 IVENVK
+895 IVKNIA
-901 GVAVTDEGKED
+901 GVTVTDEGSED

-931 PTLGTT
+931 PTMGTT
-937 EEFETMIS
+937 EEFKTMIS

-960 NHAGYGSESTFADM
+960 NHAGYGTESTFADM
-974 LRDKSISEGDIKS
+974 LRDKSVSEGDIKS
-987 WQDGLPDF
+987 WQSGLPDF
-995 ATENADVR
+995 ATEKAEVR

-1313 DPTPTPVKKDGVISV
+1313 DPTPTPVKKDPTPAPAKKDGVISV

>member
-1 MRKLKERFHRK
+1 MGKLKERFHRK
-12 HGVVSRIFSMVLALA
+12 HGIVSRIFSMVLALA
-27 MIMTMAPAIGGA
+27 MIMTMVPAIGGA

-62 VVNVWAAGA
+62 VVHVWAAGA
-71 TVDNHDAGNANISQ
+71 TVNNHDAGNATISQ
-85 WGDGGKE
+85 WGNQE
-92 KPKLAYEESSRL
+92 KPKLAYEESSGL

-119 VDAGSTEKAAPEIKT
+119 VDAGSKDESAPEIKT
-134 ERAAIE
+134 EGAAIE
-140 QIKTFTSNTSIY
+140 QIKTFTSDTSIY
-152 CLLDGNGKYQWYKD
+152 CLLDDNGKYQWYKD

-241 LNNDGHGKQ
+241 LNDDGHGNQ
-250 LDDVTLSTKG
+250 LSDVTLSTKG

-315 EWSKWPGGQIKENAD
+315 EWPGGQISANAD
-330 HSGWYDV
+330 HLGWYDV

-351 NNNSGTQTDNIDVSV
+351 NNNNGTQTDNIDVSV

-374 VTGTQAGGDTTVY
+374 VTGTKGDTTVY

-397 VPDHTFTMYYYN
+397 VADHTFTIYYYN
-409 EDLSTDTDMGKVDM
+409 EDLSTDTDMGKVDL
-423 WMWNAGLNGS
+423 WMWNAGLDGS
-433 YVFDETEY
+433 YVFDGTYY
-441 DAANNVTWFKKT
+441 DAENKVTWFKQT

-467 KARYDITQG
+467 KARYDNTKG

-506 VHEKPTIVPTEKRYL
+506 VHEKPVIVPTEKRYL

-543 SGYASVLTDFTY
+543 SGYASVLTNFTY
-555 VGGDKWTVTIPA
+555 AGGDKWTVTIPA

-617 AMPYNTGYEV
+617 AMPYNVGYEV
-627 DAENQQVSYYYRD
+627 DAEKQQVSYYYRD
-640 DAAFVDGTLKD
+640 DTAFVDGTLKN
-651 MTVSVDVDG
+651 MTVAVDVNG

-668 DTTKRFEYV
+668 DATKRFEYV

-682 DGKTHYRYKA
+682 DGKTYYRYKA
-692 NGTYVVDAFNSNSE
+692 NRAYVVDAFNSNSE
-706 EYKKADY
+706 KHNNADY

-719 KLNATVTAAVMN
+719 KLNATVTAEVMN
-731 KSFNYNENDVV
+731 KSFNYNENNVV

-752 KKTLE
+752 AKTLE

-786 ATTDTALG
+786 ATTDTTLG
-794 VKTLPIT
+794 IKTLPIT

-818 TDRVKKNEN
+818 TDRVKEN
-827 DFDWDEAVVYFMMTD
+827 KKDFDWDEAVVYFMMTD

-852 TASGADTYGKNNPGL
+852 TASGADTYGDNPGL

-876 TAKLDYLQ
+876 TTKLDYLQ
-884 DLGVNTIWLTP
+884 NLGVNTIWITP
-895 IVENVK
+895 IVENIK
-901 GVAVTDEGKED
+901 GVAVTDEGSKD

-960 NHAGYGSESTFADM
+960 NHAGYGTESTFADM
-974 LRDKSISEGDIKS
+974 LRDKSVSEGDIKS
-987 WQDGLPDF
+987 WQSGLPDF

-1003 AKLVEWQTSWMK
+1003 AKLVEWQTAWMK

-1037 LKNSTTEV
+1037 LKNSTTKV
-1045 NPSFKMI
+1045 NSSFKMI
-1052 GEYYGAGYAS
+1052 GEYFGAGYAS
-1062 NGSTL
+1062 NGSSL

-1090 NISSVESFLSSRNTA
+1090 NISSVEKFLSARNSA
-1105 LNNAYMTGQFLSSHD
+1105 LNNTYMTGQFLSSHD
-1120 ENGFKA
+1120 EDGFKA
-1126 SLMNGKQY
+1126 ALMKGKGY
-1134 TEDKATAAALVAATL
+1134 TKDEATSAALVAATL

-1174 YNTNRY
+1174 YQTNRY
-1180 DMDFSKATKDN
+1180 DMDFSLATEDN

-1200 LSIRNAYTDVFARG
+1200 LSIRNAYTDVFTRG
-1214 SRKVVASSDEEGYDV
+1214 SRNVVASSDEECYDV
-1229 VSRSYGGT
+1229 IARSYGDT

>member
-1 MRKLKERFHRK
+1 MGKLKERFHRK
-12 HGVVSRIFSMVLALA
+12 HGIVSRIFSMVLALA
-27 MIMTMAPAIGGA
+27 MIMTMIPAIGGA

-62 VVNVWAAGA
+62 VVHVWAAGA
-71 TVDNHDAGNANISQ
+71 TVNNHNAGNATISQ
-85 WGDGGKE
+85 WGNQE
-92 KPKLAYEESSRL
+92 KPKLAYEESSGL

-119 VDAGSTEKAAPEIKT
+119 VDAGSKDESAPEIKT
-134 ERAAIE
+134 EGAAIE
-140 QIKTFTSNTSIY
+140 QIKTFTSDTSIY
-152 CLLDGNGKYQWYKD
+152 CLLDDNGKYQWYKD

-241 LNNDGHGKQ
+241 LNDDGHGNQ
-250 LDDVTLSTKG
+250 LSDVTLSTKG

-315 EWSKWPGGQIKENAD
+315 EWPGGQISENAN

-351 NNNSGTQTDNIDVSV
+351 NNNNGVQTDNIDVSV

-374 VTGTQAGGDTTVY
+374 VTGTKGDTTVY

-397 VPDHTFTMYYYN
+397 VADHTFTIYYYN
-409 EDLSTDTDMGKVDM
+409 EDLSTDKDMGKVDL

-433 YVFDETEY
+433 YVFDGTYY
-441 DAANNVTWFKKT
+441 DAENNVTWFKQT

-467 KARYDITQG
+467 KARYDNTKG

-506 VHEKPTIVPTEKRYL
+506 VHEKPVIVPTEKRYL

-640 DAAFVDGTLKD
+640 DDAFVNGTLKD
-651 MTVSVDVDG
+651 MKVSVDVNG

-677 KSGLT
+677 KNGLT
-682 DGKTHYRYKA
+682 NGKTHYRYKA
-692 NGTYVVDAFNSNSE
+692 NGNYVVDAFNSNSE
-706 EYKKADY
+706 KYNNADY

-719 KLNATVTAAVMN
+719 KLNATVTAEVMN
-731 KSFNYNENDVV
+731 KSFNYNENNVV
-742 KFKVEQDSSD
+742 KFNVKQADTD
-752 KKTLE
+752 TQKLE

-769 GSNAMPIEPE
+769 GSSEMPIEPE

-794 VKTLPIT
+794 IKTLPIT

-852 TASGADTYGKNNPGL
+852 TASGTDTYGDNPGL

-895 IVENVK
+895 IVKNIA
-901 GVAVTDEGKED
+901 GVTVTDDGKED

-931 PTLGTT
+931 PTMGTT
-937 EEFETMIS
+937 EEFKTMIS

-960 NHAGYGSESTFADM
+960 NHAGYGTESTFADM
-974 LRDKSISEGDIKS
+974 LRDKSVSEGDIKS
-987 WQDGLPDF
+987 WQSGLPDF
-995 ATENADVR
+995 ASEKADVT

-1067 GTGQMDADLDF
+1067 GSGQMDADLDF

-1090 NISSVESFLSSRNTA
+1090 NISSVEKFLSARNSA

-1120 ENGFKA
+1120 EDGFKA
-1126 SLMNGKQY
+1126 SLMNGKKY
-1134 TEDKATAAALVAATL
+1134 TEDEATSAALVAATL

-1174 YNTNRY
+1174 YQTNRY

-1214 SRKVVASSDEEGYDV
+1214 SRTVVAGSDEEGYDV

-1291 GTVILTEVKK
+1291 GTVILAEVKK
-1301 TVDPTPADPGKK
+1301 TVDSGKT
-1313 DPTPTPVKKDGVISV
+1313 DPTPEKVSATSITLDKKTAGKQQND
-1328 TDKAAIETKKAAP
+1328 TKKAAP

-1365 ATYRKKK
+1365 AIYRKKR

>member
-1 MRKLKERFHRK
+1 M
-12 HGVVSRIFSMVLALA
+12 
-27 MIMTMAPAIGGA
+27 
-39 TTAYAASPTI
+39 
-49 RLYLDKPSTWNTP
+49 
-62 VVNVWAAGA
+62 
-71 TVDNHDAGNANISQ
+71 
-85 WGDGGKE
+85 
-92 KPKLAYEESSRL
+92 
-104 YYVDVQSSEWTGFQF
+104 
-119 VDAGSTEKAAPEIKT
+119 
-134 ERAAIE
+134 
-140 QIKTFTSNTSIY
+140 
-152 CLLDGNGKYQWYKD
+152 
-166 ASKKETLIPESVP
+166 
-179 TECDLTINYKSTL
+179 
-192 GDDVAAYIYKETNK
+192 
-206 PAGEWPGKT
+206 
-215 MTATAGHEGWYT
+215 
-227 MHLTLDNSTDYNLI
+227 
-241 LNNDGHGKQ
+241 
-250 LDDVTLSTKG
+250 
-260 KAEAEYW
+260 
-267 FDGSLSETKPADW
+267 
-280 KYVTTIHY
+280 
-288 LASGMGSTIYNY
+288 
-300 MWGADASATGAGVGK
+300 
-315 EWSKWPGGQIKENAD
+315 
-330 HSGWYDV
+330 
-337 VYTQDVKQNFSCIF
+337 
-351 NNNSGTQTDNIDVSV
+351 

-374 VTGTQAGGDTTVY
+374 VTGTKGDTKVY

-397 VPDHTFTMYYYN
+397 VADHTFTIYYYN
-409 EDLSTDTDMGKVDM
+409 EDLSTDKDMGKVDL

-433 YVFDETEY
+433 YVFDGTYY
-441 DAANNVTWFKKT
+441 DAENNVTWFKQT

-467 KARYDITQG
+467 KARYDNTKG

-506 VHEKPTIVPTEKRYL
+506 VHEKPVIVPTEKRYL

-606 ASMKAGSEPEI
+606 ARMKAGSEPEI
-617 AMPYNTGYEV
+617 AMPYNVGYEV

-640 DAAFVDGTLKD
+640 DDAFVDGTLKD
-651 MTVSVDVDG
+651 MKVSVDVNG

-677 KSGLT
+677 KNGLT
-682 DGKTHYRYKA
+682 NGKTHYRYKA
-692 NGTYVVDAFNSNSE
+692 NGNYVVDAFNSNSE
-706 EYKKADY
+706 KYNDADY

-719 KLNATVTAAVMN
+719 KLNATVTAEVMN
-731 KSFNYNENDVV
+731 KSFNYNENNVV
-742 KFKVEQDSSD
+742 KFKVKQADTD
-752 KKTLE
+752 TQKLE

-769 GSNAMPIEPE
+769 GSSEMPIEPE

-786 ATTDTALG
+786 ATVDTTLG
-794 VKTLPIT
+794 TKTLPIT

-852 TASGADTYGKNNPGL
+852 TASGADTYGDNPGL

-895 IVENVK
+895 IVKNIA
-901 GVAVTDEGKED
+901 GVTVTDEGKED

-931 PTLGTT
+931 PTMGTT
-937 EEFETMIS
+937 EEFKTMIS

-960 NHAGYGSESTFADM
+960 NHAGYGTESTFADM
-974 LRDKSISEGDIKS
+974 LRDKSVSEGDIKS
-987 WQDGLPDF
+987 WQSGLPDF
-995 ATENADVR
+995 ATEKADVR

-1067 GTGQMDADLDF
+1067 GSGQMDADLDF

-1090 NISSVESFLSSRNTA
+1090 NISSVEKFLSARNSA

-1120 ENGFKA
+1120 EDGFKA
-1126 SLMNGKQY
+1126 SLINGKGY
-1134 TEDKATAAALVAATL
+1134 TEDEATSAALVAATL

-1174 YNTNRY
+1174 YQTNRY

-1214 SRKVVASSDEEGYDV
+1214 SRTVVAGSDEEGYDV

-1301 TVDPTPADPGKK
+1301 TKDPGKTDPTPEKVSATLITLDKKTAGKQQN
-1313 DPTPTPVKKDGVISV
+1313 D
-1328 TDKAAIETKKAAP
+1328 TKKAAP

-1365 ATYRKKK
+1365 ATYRKKR
-1372 ACK
+1372 ACN

>member
-1 MRKLKERFHRK
+1 M
-12 HGVVSRIFSMVLALA
+12 
-27 MIMTMAPAIGGA
+27 
-39 TTAYAASPTI
+39 
-49 RLYLDKPSTWNTP
+49 
-62 VVNVWAAGA
+62 
-71 TVDNHDAGNANISQ
+71 
-85 WGDGGKE
+85 
-92 KPKLAYEESSRL
+92 
-104 YYVDVQSSEWTGFQF
+104 
-119 VDAGSTEKAAPEIKT
+119 
-134 ERAAIE
+134 
-140 QIKTFTSNTSIY
+140 
-152 CLLDGNGKYQWYKD
+152 
-166 ASKKETLIPESVP
+166 
-179 TECDLTINYKSTL
+179 
-192 GDDVAAYIYKETNK
+192 
-206 PAGEWPGKT
+206 
-215 MTATAGHEGWYT
+215 
-227 MHLTLDNSTDYNLI
+227 
-241 LNNDGHGKQ
+241 
-250 LDDVTLSTKG
+250 
-260 KAEAEYW
+260 
-267 FDGSLSETKPADW
+267 
-280 KYVTTIHY
+280 
-288 LASGMGSTIYNY
+288 
-300 MWGADASATGAGVGK
+300 
-315 EWSKWPGGQIKENAD
+315 
-330 HSGWYDV
+330 
-337 VYTQDVKQNFSCIF
+337 
-351 NNNSGTQTDNIDVSV
+351 
-366 TSTSTELW
+366 
-374 VTGTQAGGDTTVY
+374 
-387 KTAPDSWEAP
+387 
-397 VPDHTFTMYYYN
+397 
-409 EDLSTDTDMGKVDM
+409 
-423 WMWNAGLNGS
+423 
-433 YVFDETEY
+433 
-441 DAANNVTWFKKT
+441 
-453 ITVAGSNVGKTVGL
+453 GKTVGL

-506 VHEKPTIVPTEKRYL
+506 VHEKPVIKQTEKRYL
-521 VLDYENPGLKEKGI
+521 VLDYENPGLKEKDI
-535 TPQFYTWS
+535 TPQFYTWT
-543 SGYASVLTDFTY
+543 SGYASVLTNFTY
-555 VGGDKWTVTIPA
+555 AGGDKWTVTIPA

-617 AMPYNTGYEV
+617 AMPYNVGYEV
-627 DAENQQVSYYYRD
+627 DAEKQQVSYYYRD
-640 DAAFVDGTLKD
+640 DAAFVDGTLKN
-651 MTVSVDVDG
+651 MTVAVDVNG

-668 DTTKRFEYV
+668 DATKRFEYV

-692 NGTYVVDAFNSNSE
+692 NGAYVVDAFNSNSE
-706 EYKKADY
+706 KYNNEDY

-719 KLNATVTAAVMN
+719 KLNATVTAEVMN

-752 KKTLE
+752 AKTLE
-757 VASASIDVSSLG
+757 VASASIDVSSIG

-786 ATTDTALG
+786 ATTDTTLG
-794 VKTLPIT
+794 IKTLPIT

-818 TDRVKKNEN
+818 TDRVKEN
-827 DFDWDEAVVYFMMTD
+827 KKDFDWDEAVVYFMMTD
-842 RFFDGNESNN
+842 RFFDGNKSNN
-852 TASGADTYGKNNPGL
+852 TASGADTYGKNPGL

-884 DLGVNTIWLTP
+884 DLGVNTIWITP
-895 IVENVK
+895 IVENIK
-901 GVAVTDEGKED
+901 GVDVTDEGSKD

-937 EEFETMIS
+937 KEFETMIS

-960 NHAGYGSESTFADM
+960 NHAGYGTESTFADM
-974 LRDKSISEGDIKS
+974 LRDKSVSEGDIKS
-987 WQDGLPDF
+987 WQSGLPDF

-1052 GEYYGAGYAS
+1052 GEYFGAGYAS
-1062 NGSTL
+1062 NGSSL

-1090 NISSVESFLSSRNTA
+1090 NISSVEKFLSARNSA
-1105 LNNAYMTGQFLSSHD
+1105 LNNTYMTGQFLSSHD
-1120 ENGFKA
+1120 EDGFKA
-1126 SLMNGKQY
+1126 ALMNGKKY
-1134 TEDKATAAALVAATL
+1134 TEDEATSAALVAATL

-1174 YNTNRY
+1174 YQTNRY

-1214 SRKVVASSDEEGYDV
+1214 SRNVVASSDEEGYDV

-1242 MNIKDTAKEV
+1242 MNIKDAAKEV
-1252 KVPVSLAAGTEVK
+1252 KVPVNANAGDTVK
-1265 DLYSGATYTVGSDK
+1265 NLYDGKTYTVSSDK
-1279 TVAVTIPAAKDG
+1279 TVTVSIPAAKDG
-1291 GTVILTEVKK
+1291 GTIILAEVKK